1 MTESD
6 ILIKFLKFLICMFE
20 KLFCFNFKSDF
31 YWEIN
36 SSCHTEICLVLKYEN
51 WYTGLKEAE

>member
-6 ILIKFLKFLICMFE
+6 ILIKFFICMFE